1 MYIEFVLLGFALLV
15 SFFLSG
21 SETALTTVN
30 RTKVRLRAEQGERAA
45 EKLLVLLSKPD
56 RMIITILVG
65 NTIAN
70 IAATVLLILIAEN
83 YQWNIAWSVVTLT
96 VLIILFA
103 EVLPKTI
110 AGTFSE
116 SIVYIIAPFIRLLVQ
131 LLRPI
136 TFLIAGLINMIIRIG
151 SKGAVRETTI
161 SKEELLNMV
170 DIASTNGTFEEE
182 ESERLK
188 GILDFPNKD
197 VSDVLS
203 THRTEVVAIPLQ
215 ATYEEV
221 RDTILEHFYT
231 RYPVYDEDMD
241 TIVGMFYSK
250 KLIEWSM
257 VPSTTLEEIIDKEP
271 LFVVQ
276 TLSVEKVFK
285 LMLTHQKHM
294 AIVLDE
300 YGGTLGIVTH
310 EDLIEEMIGQEIED
324 ETDHDEEI
332 LVHEMTENQLICAGR
347 LEIEEVNQMFN
358 INIINENDTIGGFI
372 LDQLGHVPE
381 ENEQFTYENL
391 LFEVNEMDR
400 SRIAKLTII
409 KKEIITEAIEA
420 ETQES

>member
-1 MYIEFVLLGFALLV
+1 MYIEFVLLGIALLV

-21 SETALTTVN
+21 SETALMTVN
-30 RTKVRLRAEQGERAA
+30 RMKVRLRADQGDRAS
-45 EKLLVLLSKPD
+45 EKLLDLLSKSD
-56 RMIITILVG
+56 RMIVTILVG

-70 IAATVLLILIAEN
+70 IALTLLTILIAE
-83 YQWNIAWSVVTLT
+83 YYHWNVIWSVAILTLI
-96 VLIILFA
+96 IILFA

-110 AGTFSE
+110 AATFSDVV
-116 SIVYIIAPFIRLLVQ
+116 VYAIAPIIRLLVV

-136 TFLIAGLINMIIRIG
+136 TLLIAGLINMMIRIG
-151 SKGAVRETTI
+151 SQGTVKETTI

-170 DIASTNGTFEEE
+170 DIASTDGTFEDE
-182 ESERLK
+182 ESERIK
-188 GILDFPNKD
+188 GMLDFPNKD

-203 THRTEVVAIPLQ
+203 THRTEVIAIPLES
-215 ATYEEV
+215 TYEEV

-231 RYPVYDEDMD
+231 RYPVYSEDMD

-257 VPSTTLEEIIDKEP
+257 EPSAQLEDFIDKDP

-276 TLSVEKVFK
+276 TLSVERVFK
-285 LMLTHQKHM
+285 LMLTHKKHM

-324 ETDHDEEI
+324 ETDHDEEVLI
-332 LVHEMTENQLICAGR
+332 HEMTETKLTCAGR
-347 LEIEEVNQMFN
+347 LEIEEINEMFN
-358 INIINENDTIGGFI
+358 INILNENETIGGFV

-391 LFEVNEMDR
+391 LIQVNEMDR
-400 SRIAKLTII
+400 NRVAVLTII
-409 KKEIITEAIEA
+409 KQEVE
-420 ETQES
+420 ETGQEE

>member
-257 VPSTTLEEIIDKEP
+257 VPSTPLEEIIDKEP

-409 KKEIITEAIEA
+409 KKESITEAIEA

>member
-1 MYIEFVLLGFALLV
+1 MYIEFVLLAVSVLA

-21 SETALTTVN
+21 SETALMTVN
-30 RTKVRLRAEQGERAA
+30 RTKVQLRAEQGDKAA
-45 EKLLVLLSKPD
+45 EKLLAQLMKPD

-70 IAATVLLILIAEN
+70 IAMTLLVILIAEH
-83 YQWNIAWSVVTLT
+83 YKWHIGLSVVILAAF
-96 VLIILFA
+96 IILFC

-110 AGTFSE
+110 SATFSE
-116 SIVYIIAPFIRLLVQ
+116 RIVYLVAPFIRLLVGIM
-131 LLRPI
+131 RPL
-136 TFLIAGLINMIIRIG
+136 TFFIAELTNMLIRVG
-151 SKGAVRETTI
+151 SKGAVKETMIT
-161 SKEELLNMV
+161 KEELLSMV
-170 DIASTNGTFEEE
+170 DLASMDGTFEDE
-182 ESERLK
+182 ESERIK

-203 THRTEVVAIPLQ
+203 THRTEVVGVPVN

-231 RYPVYDEDMD
+231 RYPVYDDSLD

-257 VPSTTLEEIIDKEP
+257 TPSLKLESIIDKDP

-285 LMLTHQKHM
+285 LMLTHKKHM

-324 ETDHDEEI
+324 ETDNNEEI
-332 LVHEMTENQLICAGR
+332 LVHEMTESRLICAGR
-347 LEIEEVNQMFN
+347 LEIEEVNQLFN
-358 INIINENDTIGGFI
+358 ISIINENDTIGGFV
-372 LDQLGHVPE
+372 LERLGHVPE

-391 LFEVNEMDR
+391 LIEVNEMDR
-400 SRIAKLTII
+400 SRIVKLTITKNEEPI
-409 KKEIITEAIEA
+409 NNEA
-420 ETQES
+420 QEE

>member
-1 MYIEFVLLGFALLV
+1 MEFVLLGFALLV

-151 SKGAVRETTI
+151 SNGAVRETTI

-257 VPSTTLEEIIDKEP
+257 VPSTSLDEIIDKEP

-276 TLSVEKVFK
+276 TLSVERVFK
-285 LMLTHQKHM
+285 LMLTHKKHM

-310 EDLIEEMIGQEIED
+310 EDLLEEMIGQEIED

-409 KKEIITEAIEA
+409 KKEVITEAIEA

>member
-21 SETALTTVN
+21 SETALTTGN

-151 SKGAVRETTI
+151 SNGAVRETTI

-257 VPSTTLEEIIDKEP
+257 VPSTSLEEIIDKEP

-276 TLSVEKVFK
+276 TLSVERVFK
-285 LMLTHQKHM
+285 LMLTHKKHM

-310 EDLIEEMIGQEIED
+310 EDLLEEMIGQEIED

-409 KKEIITEAIEA
+409 KKEVITEAIEA

>member
-1 MYIEFVLLGFALLV
+1 MYIEFVLLAFALLV

-30 RTKVRLRAEQGERAA
+30 RMKVRLRAEQGDLAA
-45 EKLLVLLSKPD
+45 EKLLVLLLKSD
-56 RMIITILVG
+56 RMIVTILIG

-70 IAATVLLILIAEN
+70 VAMTVLVILIAEN
-83 YQWNIAWSVVTLT
+83 YAWNIVWSVIVLT
-96 VLIILFA
+96 VIIILFA

-110 AGTFSE
+110 AATFSE
-116 SIVYIIAPFIRLLVQ
+116 KIVYIVAPLIRLLIG

-136 TFLIAGLINMIIRIG
+136 TFLVSEFINMLIRIG
-151 SKGAVRETTI
+151 SKGAVKETIIT
-161 SKEELLNMV
+161 KEELLNMV
-170 DIASTNGTFEEE
+170 DIASTDGTFEEE
-182 ESERLK
+182 ESERIR

-197 VSDVLS
+197 VSDVLF
-203 THRTEVVAIPLQ
+203 THRTEMVALPIEY
-215 ATYEEV
+215 TYEEV
-221 RDTILEHFYT
+221 RDTILEHSYT
-231 RYPVYDEDMD
+231 RYPVYDENLD

-257 VPSTTLEEIIDKEP
+257 DPSLPFDTLIDLEP

-276 TLSVEKVFK
+276 TLSVEKVFE
-285 LMLTHQKHM
+285 LMLTHKKHM

-332 LVHEMTENQLICAGR
+332 LIHEMTENRLICAGR
-347 LEIEEVNQMFN
+347 VEIEEVNLLFDLS
-358 INIINENDTIGGFI
+358 IVNENETIGGFV

-381 ENEQFTYENL
+381 EGEQFTYENL
-391 LFEVNEMDR
+391 FIEINEMDR
-400 SRIAKLTII
+400 SRIVTLTIT
-409 KKEIITEAIEA
+409 KREEPEVDEA
-420 ETQES
+420 QEE

>member
-1 MYIEFVLLGFALLV
+1 MYIEFVLLAVSVLA

-21 SETALTTVN
+21 SETALMTVN
-30 RTKVRLRAEQGERAA
+30 RTKVQLRAEQGDKAA
-45 EKLLVLLSKPD
+45 EKLLAQLVKPD

-70 IAATVLLILIAEN
+70 ITMTLLVILIAEH
-83 YQWNIAWSVVTLT
+83 YKWHVGLSVVILAAFN
-96 VLIILFA
+96 ILFC

-110 AGTFSE
+110 SATFSE
-116 SIVYIIAPFIRLLVQ
+116 RIVYLVAPFVRLLIGIM
-131 LLRPI
+131 RPL
-136 TFLIAGLINMIIRIG
+136 TFFIAGLTNMLIRVG
-151 SKGAVRETTI
+151 SKGAVKETMIT
-161 SKEELLNMV
+161 KEELLSMV
-170 DIASTNGTFEEE
+170 DLASTDGTFEDE
-182 ESERLK
+182 ESERIK

-203 THRTEVVAIPLQ
+203 THRTEVVGIPVD

-231 RYPVYDEDMD
+231 RYPVYDDSLD

-257 VPSTTLEEIIDKEP
+257 TPSFKLETIIDKDP

-285 LMLTHQKHM
+285 LMLTHKKHM

-324 ETDHDEEI
+324 ETDDNEEI
-332 LVHEMTENQLICAGR
+332 LVHEMTESRLICAGR
-347 LEIEEVNQMFN
+347 LEIEEVNQLFN
-358 INIINENDTIGGFI
+358 ISIINENETIGGFV
-372 LDQLGHVPE
+372 LERLGHVPE

-391 LFEVNEMDR
+391 LIEVNEMDR
-400 SRIAKLTII
+400 SRIVKLTITKNEERI
-409 KKEIITEAIEA
+409 NNEA
-420 ETQES
+420 QEE

>member
-1 MYIEFVLLGFALLV
+1 MLLGFALLV

-151 SKGAVRETTI
+151 SNGAVRETTI

-257 VPSTTLEEIIDKEP
+257 VPSTSLEEIIDKEP

-276 TLSVEKVFK
+276 TLSVERVFK
-285 LMLTHQKHM
+285 LMLTHKKHM

-310 EDLIEEMIGQEIED
+310 EDLLEEMIGQEIED

>member
-21 SETALTTVN
+21 SETALLSVN
-30 RTKVRLRAEQGERAA
+30 RMKVRLRAEQGDRAS
-45 EKLLVLLSKPD
+45 EKLLDLLSKSD
-56 RMIITILVG
+56 RMIVTILVG

-70 IAATVLLILIAEN
+70 IALTLLTILIAE
-83 YQWNIAWSVVTLT
+83 YYHWNILWSVAILTLI
-96 VLIILFA
+96 IILFA

-110 AGTFSE
+110 AATFSD
-116 SIVYIIAPFIRLLVQ
+116 IVVYAIAPMIRLLVV

-136 TFLIAGLINMIIRIG
+136 TFLIAGLTNMMIRIG
-151 SKGAVRETTI
+151 SQGTVKETTI

-170 DIASTNGTFEEE
+170 DIASTDGTFEDE
-182 ESERLK
+182 ESERIK

-203 THRTEVVAIPLQ
+203 THRTEVIAIPLES
-215 ATYEEV
+215 TYEEV

-231 RYPVYDEDMD
+231 RYPVYSEDMD

-257 VPSTTLEEIIDKEP
+257 EPNAQLEEFIDKDP

-276 TLSVEKVFK
+276 TLSVERVFK
-285 LMLTHQKHM
+285 LMLTHKKHM

-324 ETDHDEEI
+324 ETDHDEEVLI
-332 LVHEMTENQLICAGR
+332 HEMTETKLTCAGR
-347 LEIEEVNQMFN
+347 LEIEEINEMFN
-358 INIINENDTIGGFI
+358 INILNENDTIGGFV

-391 LFEVNEMDR
+391 LIKVNEMDR
-400 SRIAKLTII
+400 NRVAVLTII
-409 KKEIITEAIEA
+409 KQELIQKA
-420 ETQES
+420 EQEE

>member
-1 MYIEFVLLGFALLV
+1 MYIEFVLLGFALLI
-15 SFFLSG
+15 SFLLSG
-21 SETALTTVN
+21 SETALMTVN
-30 RTKVRLRAEQGERAA
+30 RMKVQLRAEQGDRGA

-70 IAATVLLILIAEN
+70 IAMTVLLILIAEN
-83 YQWNIAWSVVTLT
+83 YKWNIAWSVVILT
-96 VLIILFA
+96 VVVILFA

-110 AGTFSE
+110 AATFSGT
-116 SIVYIIAPFIRLLVQ
+116 IAYMVAPIIRLLVN
-131 LLRPI
+131 LFRPI
-136 TFLIAGLINMIIRIG
+136 TFLIAELINMMIRIG
-151 SKGAVRETTI
+151 SKGAVKEATI
-161 SKEELLNMV
+161 SKEEILNMV

-182 ESERLK
+182 ESERIK
-188 GILDFPNKD
+188 GMLDFPHKD
-197 VSDVLS
+197 VLDVLS
-203 THRTEVVAIPLQ
+203 THRTEVVGIPLE

-221 RDTILEHFYT
+221 RETILEHFYT
-231 RYPVYDEDMD
+231 RYPVYDESLD

-257 VPSTTLEEIIDKEP
+257 DPTMELETIIDKDP

-285 LMLTHQKHM
+285 LMLSHKKHM

-324 ETDHDEEI
+324 ETDIDEEI
-332 LVHEMTENQLICAGR
+332 LVHEMTESRLICAGR
-347 LEIEEVNQMFN
+347 LEIEEVNQLFN
-358 INIINENDTIGGFI
+358 INILNENETIGGFV

-381 ENEQFTYENL
+381 EEEQFSYENL
-391 LFEVNEMDR
+391 LIEVNEMDR
-400 SRIAKLTII
+400 SRIVKLTIT
-409 KKEIITEAIEA
+409 KKEVEHIEA
-420 ETQES
+420 QES